1 MKKHTVV
8 SMFSGCGGM
17 DLGFLGGFD
26 ANGKHYAKN
35 PFEIVWANDL
45 NPNACRTYEANL
57 GHQIHVGSVW
67 DHIDTMPESCDVV
80 IGGFPCQDISIN
92 GKRAGVAGA
101 RSGLYKAMVDAVEKM
116 RPRIFVAENV
126 RGLLYAYNKDS
137 LAKVL
142 SDFTAIGYDVSIKLY
157 HAAAYGVP
165 QKRERVM
172 IVGVLNGSV
181 PFEHPTPLL
190 EKPDWVSSRSA
201 IEDLEGVDQDP
212 EFSHVWSLARASS
225 DQGSRVLNPD
235 VPAHTI
241 RAECHGNNQFHY
253 KLPRRISMREA
264 ARFQTFPDK
273 FIFHAKLRETERMI
287 GNAVPP
293 VLGWHVAGAV
303 LECLEKTEGAVSI
316 AAE

>member
-1 MKKHTVV
+1 
-8 SMFSGCGGM
+8 M
-17 DLGFLGGFD
+17 DLGFMGGFHAGGRRYD
-26 ANGKHYAKN
+26 EK

-45 NPNACRTYEANL
+45 NAAACRTYEANL
-57 GHQIHVGSVW
+57 GHQIHVGSIW
-67 DHIDTMPESCDVV
+67 DHMKSMPESCDVV

-101 RSGLYKAMVDAVEKM
+101 RSGLYKAMVDAVQQM
-116 RPRIFVAENV
+116 RPRVFVAENV

-142 SDFTAIGYDVSIKLY
+142 SDFTAIGYDVSIQLY

-172 IVGVLNGSV
+172 IVGVLNGSA
-181 PFEHPTPLL
+181 PFRHPAPLL
-190 EKPDWVSSRSA
+190 KKPDWISSRTA
-201 IEDLEGVDQDP
+201 IEDLEGLDQNPD
-212 EFSHVWSLARASS
+212 FSHVWSLARASS

-235 VPAHTI
+235 APAHTI

-264 ARFQTFPDK
+264 ARFQSFPDE
-273 FIFHAKLRETERMI
+273 FIFHARLRETERMI

-303 LECLEKTEGAVSI
+303 LECLENTSSTISV